1 MKKEVKPVVDFK
13 ERLLTFSKLSFA
25 EVIKKLKTDFDIGLE
40 DDDVEYCHQR
50 YGYNEIETVVRN
62 SWYKRLYNSFI
73 TSFNII
79 LFVIIGISF
88 FTDYY
93 LKPEGEKDL
102 TSVIVISVM
111 VFLSGILDFI
121 QDTKSDKASEKL
133 KAMIKTTTTVLRNN
147 ERVEIALNEVVPGDI
162 IILSAGSII
171 PADLRILQAK
181 DLFISQSSLTG
192 ESAPVEKYSEDICW
206 LDSKTSI
213 KSGAL
218 DITPFNNK
226 VENDTL
232 NNKEKG
238 KIDEISPLELN
249 NLCFMGTN
257 VVSGSG
263 IGVVISIGS
272 QTYFGSL
279 AKSISHEKVE
289 TSFDKGVK
297 EIGFMLIKFVIVMAI
312 AVFLINGFFK
322 GDWVISF
329 LFAVSVAIG
338 LTPEMLP
345 VIITTNL
352 AKGALV
358 MSKKKTIVKNLS
370 SIQNFGAMDILC
382 TDKTGTLTEDRIEL
396 EYHLNVH
403 GEEDD
408 RVFKHAYLNSYY
420 QTGLKNLIDVAV
432 LKHMDEHT
440 CDIKSVETCLRDAVK
455 RYHLIDEIP
464 FDFTRK
470 RMSVILRDN
479 TGKTQLITKGAVETM
494 LDICGFVEYEG
505 QVEPLTSELKNEV
518 LKRMAEFNNKG
529 MRALGVA
536 HKTRFDSG
544 IERFSVT
551 DEKEMVF
558 IGFVAFLDPPK
569 ESAKIAIQ
577 NLNNYGVKIKVLTG
591 DNDLV
596 AKYVCEQV
604 GLGSCCVL
612 TGNEIQNMNDD
623 KLANVIEEYDIFAK
637 LTPEQK
643 ARIVSLLRSKGH
655 VVGFMGDGINDA
667 LAMKKSDVAISVDT
681 AVDIAKESADI
692 ILLEKDLQV
701 LVNGVVEGRKIFG
714 NIVKYIKMAT
724 SSNFGNM
731 LSILVACAFLPFL
744 PMLPLQILV
753 LNLFYDISQTVIP
766 WDNMDGEY
774 LQKQKKWD
782 IKSIKRFMI
791 WLGPVSSIFDISMF
805 FVLYFVFGCKDPYNV
820 EQVAMFQT
828 GWFVLSI
835 ITQTLII
842 HFVRTEKVPFI
853 ESIASKPVIL
863 MTAVLILIGLTMPF
877 TSLGHYMK
885 MVSLPASYY
894 IWLAG
899 LMFGYI
905 VIISFVKRIYK
916 KRYGNWL

>member
-1 MKKEVKPVVDFK
+1 MKKEIKMVVDFK
-13 ERLLTFSKLSFA
+13 ERLLTFSKLGFA
-25 EVIKKLKTDFDIGLE
+25 EVIRKLKTDFDTGL
-40 DDDVEYCHQR
+40 DDEDVEYCHER
-50 YGYNEIETVVRN
+50 YGYNNVDTEEKIA
-62 SWYKRLYNSFI
+62 WYKRLYGSFV
-73 TSFNII
+73 TPFNII

-93 LKPEGEKDL
+93 MKPMGEKDL

-121 QDTKSDKASEKL
+121 QDVKSDKASEKL
-133 KAMIKTTTTVLRNN
+133 KEMIKTTTTVLRNN
-147 ERVEIALNEVVPGDI
+147 NMVEIALSEVVPGDI
-162 IILSAGSII
+162 VMLSAGSII

-192 ESAPVEKYSEDICW
+192 ESAPVEKYNEDICW
-206 LDSKTSI
+206 LPSDKT
-213 KSGAL
+213 KT
-218 DITPFNNK
+218 DEK
-226 VENDTL
+226 VKEENF
-232 NNKEKG
+232 
-238 KIDEISPLELN
+238 SPIELN

-263 IGVVISIGS
+263 VGVVVSIGN

-279 AKSISHEKVE
+279 AKSISHKKVE

-297 EIGFMLIKFVIVMAI
+297 EIGFMLIKFVVIMAI
-312 AVFLINGFFK
+312 TVFLINGFFK
-322 GDWVISF
+322 GDWVLSF
-329 LFAVSVAIG
+329 IFAVSVAIG

-345 VIITTNL
+345 VIVTTNL
-352 AKGALV
+352 AKGAVV
-358 MSKKKTIVKNLS
+358 MSRKKTIVKNLS

-408 RVFKHAYLNSYY
+408 RVFKHAYLNSFY
-420 QTGLKNLIDVAV
+420 QTGLKSLMDVAI
-432 LKHMDEHT
+432 LKHMGEHT
-440 CDIKSVETCLRDAVK
+440 CDRKSVEVCLREAVK
-455 RYHLIDEIP
+455 RYYLIDEIP

-470 RMSVILRDN
+470 RMSVILRDTN
-479 TGKTQLITKGAVETM
+479 GKTQLITKGAVETM
-494 LDICGFVEYEG
+494 LDVCGFVEYQK
-505 QVEPLTSELKNEV
+505 QVEPLTQELKNEV

-529 MRALGVA
+529 MRVIGVA
-536 HKTRFDSG
+536 HKTHFDGG
-544 IERFSVT
+544 IERFSIA
-551 DEKEMVF
+551 DEKDMVF

-569 ESAKIAIQ
+569 ETAKTAIEE
-577 NLNNYGVKIKVLTG
+577 LRNYGVKVKVLTG

-596 AKYVCEQV
+596 AKYVCEKV

-612 TGNEIQNMNDD
+612 TGSEIQNMNDE
-623 KLANVIEEYDIFAK
+623 KLSRDIENYDIFAK

-643 ARIVSLLRSKGH
+643 SRIVSLLREKGH

-667 LAMKKSDVAISVDT
+667 PAMKKSDVAISVDT

-692 ILLEKDLQV
+692 ILLEKDLHV
-701 LVNGVVEGRKIFG
+701 LINGVIEGRKIFG

-766 WDNMDGEY
+766 WDNMDKEY

-782 IKSIKRFMI
+782 IKSIRRFML
-791 WLGPVSSIFDISMF
+791 WLGPVSSIFDLSMF
-805 FVLYFVFGCKDPYNV
+805 CILYFVFGCKDANNLH
-820 EQVAMFQT
+820 QVAMFQT
-828 GWFVLSI
+828 GWFVLSV

-842 HFVRTEKVPFI
+842 HFVRTEKTPFI

-863 MTAVLILIGLTMPF
+863 MTTALVLIGISMPF
-877 TSLGHYMK
+877 TPLGHYIK
-885 MVSLPASYY
+885 MVLLPTSYFV
-894 IWLAG
+894 WLTG
-899 LMFGYI
+899 LMLGYI
-905 VIISFVKRIYK
+905 LMISLVKRIYK
-916 KRYGNWL
+916 KKYGNWL